1 MRIHSTAVF
10 AILPLL
16 VSAAVWSADFD
27 TGQEAYNSGDYQ
39 TALTEWQA
47 LAEEGHANAQFGM
60 GTLYAN
66 GFGVPFDNEQ
76 ARNWYQLAA
85 EQGHAEAQCNLGVMH
100 ANGWG
105 VPLSDEAAFEWYSL
119 AAEQGVIR
127 AQISLAKMYSR
138 SFGATQDK
146 VQGYKWYTVA
156 MELGDSGAR
165 FKRDSLRKKMSA
177 DEIAESDHLA
187 SEWMVGH
194 QNLLAS
200 H

>member
-1 MRIHSTAVF
+1 MRIHSIAVF
-10 AILPLL
+10 AILALL
-16 VSAAVWSADFD
+16 FSATIWSADFEA
-27 TGQEAYNSGDYQ
+27 GQEAYDSGDYQ
-39 TALTEWQA
+39 TALTEWQV

-60 GTLYAN
+60 GMLYGN

-156 MELGDSGAR
+156 MQLGDSGAR
-165 FKRDSLRKKMSA
+165 FKRDSLREKMSA
-177 DEIAESDHLA
+177 DEIAESDQLA
-187 SEWMVGH
+187 SEWMVGY